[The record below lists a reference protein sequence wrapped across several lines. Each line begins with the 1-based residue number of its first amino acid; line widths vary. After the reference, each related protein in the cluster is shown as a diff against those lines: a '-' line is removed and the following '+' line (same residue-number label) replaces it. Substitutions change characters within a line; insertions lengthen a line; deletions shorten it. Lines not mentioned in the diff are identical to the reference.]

1 MTVNSSRT
9 GREPGWYRLASALAL
24 LSDAAALAAA
34 KGWQMNREGRASN
47 RIRGVAAV
55 DAPESLPRAGAV
67 RPRALRSI
75 PLFAGLPPASL
86 DALADSLTPVS
97 APANQVIVC
106 EGDVAEAMYVI
117 ASGRAKVTLYHC
129 AGREVILSV
138 LGEGDF
144 FGEMSLFDSS
154 PRSATVQALEDCR
167 LLRLG
172 KREFLTLLARHHEV
186 AMTLMGGLIARLRD
200 ANDKI
205 ESLAVIDVKGRV
217 ARLLLDES
225 REVDGRTQVPR
236 RLSRAELARMVGAS
250 REMVSRVM
258 SSLEKAGQIRS
269 EGGVIYLSNTG
280 SFPAVRTASGG
291 RA

>member
-1 MTVNSSRT
+1 MS
-9 GREPGWYRLASALAL
+9 G
-24 LSDAAALAAA
+24 
-34 KGWQMNREGRASN
+34 EGRARS
-47 RIRGVAAV
+47 RLGGAEVGAR
-55 DAPESLPRAGAV
+55 ETLPRVGAV
-67 RPRALRSI
+67 RPRALRAI
-75 PLFAGLPPASL
+75 PLFAGLPAASL
-86 DALADSLTPVS
+86 DALAESLSPVA

-117 ASGRAKVTLYHC
+117 ASGRAKVTLYHR

-144 FGEMSLFDSS
+144 FGEMSLFDSA
-154 PRSATVQALEDCR
+154 PRSATVQAIEDCR

-172 KREFLTLLARHHEV
+172 KKEFLALLARHHEV
-186 AMTLMGGLIARLRD
+186 AMTLMGGLIARLRE

-225 REVDGRTQVPR
+225 RLVNGRTQVPR
-236 RLSRAELARMVGAS
+236 RLSRAEIARMVGAS

-258 SSLEKAGQIRS
+258 TSLEKAGQIRS
-269 EGGVIYLSNTG
+269 EGGIIYLSNTG
-280 SFPAVRTASGG
+280 SFPSGRAASGG
-291 RA
+291 GR